1 MMYRRFIAIVL
12 ASAVAV
18 TGLSSAPAR
27 ADGDDVLKILGGL
40 AAIAAIGAA
49 IDKYDDRNDRYA
61 PGYGYYSNGK
71 RHHGHKRHHHH
82 KRFGKHRHKHH
93 GKHYNN
99 HRRHDRYDHDRYAE
113 RYPDRKHRDL
123 PRRVKRKLLP
133 VACRVPARNKHGRF
147 IAFPSFCLNSKF
159 RYANALP
166 QNCTTRAKLFNN
178 NKRYKV
184 YTEVCLRQYGYTVG
198 AY

>member
-1 MMYRRFIAIVL
+1 MMYRRFIAIIL

-27 ADGDDVLKILGGL
+27 ADGDDVLKVLGGL
-40 AAIAAIGAA
+40 AALAAIGVA
-49 IDKYDDRNDRYA
+49 IDRYDDRNKKAA
-61 PGYGYYSNGK
+61 PGYGYYSHGK
-71 RHHGHKRHHHH
+71 RHRSHRHHHGH
-82 KRFGKHRHKHH
+82 FGKHSHGHH
-93 GKHYNN
+93 GKHH
-99 HRRHDRYDHDRYAE
+99 HRHHRHDRYANDRYAE
-113 RYPDRKHRDL
+113 SYPDRKHRDL

-147 IAFPSFCLNSKF
+147 IAFPSFCLKSKF

-184 YTEVCLRQYGYTVG
+184 YTEACLRQFGYTVG